1 MERIKILQEYQ
12 FIRNVKDRIYRNR
25 FEIIIFTIYII
36 YISIF
41 RIVISS
47 DYVLFSEGEYDW
59 EFYYKMSN
67 DITLIF
73 KREIVVPFCYRVFYP
88 FMVYLLPFDPLFSF
102 SLISYMSFILMGIMM
117 YYTLRLHFSKTYSA
131 GGLGFL
137 CLFMISST
145 EFIFMP
151 FYIGF
156 MIDPLVYLFVI
167 CCFYAILTSKKSLYM
182 IFLFLGVLTKES
194 VVLTIPVFLLCNVYQ
209 EENTAQLRQILSSIY
224 KNIKYVLPSICILLV
239 LRLIV
244 YPLPIQEH
252 SLWYEYYMYDD
263 YLSMGFF
270 ISVIQDHLEDPF
282 EFILGCTVLSWSVTF
297 LFSFFNS
304 KKNWFNWLKVYGVFM
319 CFVYLQILVS
329 AHVPRALLIA
339 FYPMIAISILGYK
352 QIIDYITEKTK
363 QGEIQFFKPLEK
375 IQEQ

>member
-1 MERIKILQEYQ
+1 MERIKILQENL
-12 FIRNVKDRIYRNR
+12 FIRNLRDKIYRNR

-41 RIVISS
+41 RIVISP
-47 DYVLFSEGEYDW
+47 DYVLYSEGEYDW

-88 FMVYLLPFDPLFSF
+88 FVVYLLPFNPLFSF
-102 SLISYMSFILMGIMM
+102 SVISFISFILMGIIL
-117 YYTLRLHFSKTYSA
+117 YYTLRLHFSKAYSA

-137 CLFMISST
+137 CLFMISSM
-145 EFIFMP
+145 EFIIMP

-156 MIDPLVYLFVI
+156 MVDPLVHLFVI
-167 CCFYAILTSKKSLYM
+167 CCFYAILTSKKRLYM

-194 VVLTIPVFLLCNVYQ
+194 VVLTIPVFFLCNLYREQ
-209 EENTAQLRQILSSIY
+209 KTATFKQVLDSIY
-224 KNIKYVLPSICILLV
+224 KNIKFVLPSIFFLLV

-252 SLWYEYYMYDD
+252 SLWYEYYMHDD
-263 YLSMGFF
+263 YLSIGFF

-282 EFILGCTVLSWSVTF
+282 EFILGCTFLSWSVTF
-297 LFSFFNS
+297 LFLFFNS
-304 KKNWFNWLKVYGVFM
+304 KKNWFNWFKIYGVFM
-319 CFVYLQILVS
+319 FCVYLQILMS
-329 AHVPRALLIA
+329 AHIPRVLLIA

-352 QIIDYITEKTK
+352 QVIDYLMEKPK
-363 QGEIQFFKPLEK
+363 QGEIQFFKPLK
-375 IQEQ
+375 NDL